1 MCMPRVNVYLPA
13 DLAAEVSD
21 AELNLSA
28 LLQEALRQELAKRR
42 MRDWL
47 DGRHALATVE
57 VPDDLLREALQG
69 AKDDF
74 GRLRP

>member
-1 MCMPRVNVYLPA
+1 MPRVNVYLPA
-13 DLAAEVSD
+13 DLASAVSD

-28 LLQEALRQELAKRR
+28 LLQQALREELSKRR

-47 DGRHALATVE
+47 DSRHALPSVE
-57 VPDDLLREALQG
+57 VPDDVLSEALQG